1 MKNIAI
7 VCGGFSKE
15 EIISFK
21 SAEQIA
27 PVIDQTKYKVY
38 TVLINKETWLVKG
51 LDSEP
56 AIDKSDFSFEYQ
68 GQKICFDAVF
78 MAIHGTPGEDGNL
91 QAYFSLLN
99 IPVTTCSPFVSA
111 LTFNKFACKAYLE
124 KYDIPSAKAVVL
136 RKEDN
141 YSETEII
148 EKLGLPIFVKPNNG
162 GSSFGVSKVKKA
174 ADLQAALEKAFVE
187 DNELILEEFIEGR
200 EFTNGVFINQSD
212 KYILPVTEIVSKTE
226 FFDFEAKYKGL
237 SDEITPAQLD
247 TKETSAVQEMTQH
260 IYALLG
266 CNGVVRID
274 YLYRDGIFYFMEV
287 NTVPGMSAES
297 IIPQQVKAYGMTITD
312 FYSLLI
318 EDAIQRTNQKLVG
331 TRGDLND

>member
-15 EIISFK
+15 EIISLK

-27 PVIDQTKYKVY
+27 PVIDQAKYKVY
-38 TVLINKETWLVKG
+38 TVLINKESWVVKN
-51 LDSEP
+51 LDTKP
-56 AIDKSDFSFEYQ
+56 AIDKSDFSFKHQ

-99 IPVTTCSPFVSA
+99 MPVTTCSPFVSA

-124 KYDIPSAKAVVL
+124 KYDIPSAKALVL
-136 RKEDN
+136 RKEES
-141 YSETEII
+141 YSKEEII

-162 GSSFGVSKVKKA
+162 GSSFGISKVKQA
-174 ADLQAALEKAFVE
+174 LDLEAALKKAFIE
-187 DNELILEEFIEGR
+187 DKELILEEFIKGR
-200 EFTNGVFINQSD
+200 EFTNGAFIKQSEE
-212 KYILPVTEIVSKTE
+212 YILPVTEIVSKTE
-226 FFDFEAKYKGL
+226 FFDFEAKYEGL
-237 SDEITPAQLD
+237 SDEITPAHLD
-247 TKETSAVQEMTQH
+247 TQETSTVQALTRR
-260 IYALLG
+260 IYKLLG

-297 IIPQQVKAYGMTITD
+297 IIPQQVKAHGMTVTN

-318 EDAIQRTNQKLVG
+318 EDAIERMNQNSLG
-331 TRGDLND
+331 NRGDLND